1 VKLGSLFSGI
11 DEGAEMRDYFR
22 LRVLDRVRHRTC
34 GGEVQ
39 FVLGTFECACTR
51 WTPEGI
57 ENFSD
62 QDMKDRFE
70 LLPGV
75 SRASYRL
82 VYKVDGKRRFLTLVP
97 NWDTASYE
105 PSGLS

>member
-1 VKLGSLFSGI
+1 MK
-11 DEGAEMRDYFR
+11 DYFR

-39 FVLGTFECACTR
+39 FVLGSFECACGAC
-51 WTPEGI
+51 WTPERI

-70 LLPGV
+70 LLPDV

-82 VYKVDGKRRFLTLVP
+82 VYKLDGKKRFLTLVP
-97 NWDTASYE
+97 NWDTAPYE
-105 PSGLS
+105 PSGLK